1 MKPDVKHLGAQ
12 HKQVLSWYTHPRAYK
27 WALQTQSGRLA
38 LPLIGCLPL
47 EKSLTWAVEVGVIWN
62 EDNNQ

>member
-12 HKQVLSWYTHPRAYK
+12 HKQVLNWYTHPRGYE

-47 EKSLTWAVEVGVIWN
+47 EKSLT
-62 EDNNQ
+62 